1 MVYSKAFMLGTDIPK
16 VGYRLITQWPSSEG
30 IDINK
35 TQHELKTSVVTY
47 ADDTAWIAS
56 NKKEMETI
64 IGISNSFFK
73 LNDIRINGD
82 KSELLV
88 WNASKDI
95 IKTIKMGTNNNLVI
109 ANKSSQESRYL
120 GVYIRSQAGSSHI
133 VKRVKNEIKSMVN
146 LLKYKKVTAS
156 QVVYINNV
164 ILMARLEYWLKC
176 TFLTQNQ
183 CRTLHNCI
191 ILLLKQ
197 KMRIT
202 RSVNNNIF
210 THQGLVG
217 MILLLQHLK
226 TAQYADFIV

>member
-1 MVYSKAFMLGTDIPK
+1 
-16 VGYRLITQWPSSEG
+16 
-30 IDINK
+30 
-35 TQHELKTSVVTY
+35 
-47 ADDTAWIAS
+47 
-56 NKKEMETI
+56 
-64 IGISNSFFK
+64 
-73 LNDIRINGD
+73 
-82 KSELLV
+82 
-88 WNASKDI
+88 
-95 IKTIKMGTNNNLVI
+95 MGTNNNLVI